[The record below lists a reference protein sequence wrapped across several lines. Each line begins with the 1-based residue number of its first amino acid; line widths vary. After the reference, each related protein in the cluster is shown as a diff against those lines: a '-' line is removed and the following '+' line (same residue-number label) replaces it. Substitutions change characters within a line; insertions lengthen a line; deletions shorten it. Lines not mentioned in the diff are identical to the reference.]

1 MLVYSAVYTV
11 NCDNK
16 KTLLNYRQA
25 TMEVSAENVKITP
38 EEKDYALRPLDIN
51 AISEKK
57 TLGAETQRPTWSGR
71 LEFILASVGYAV
83 GLGNIWRFPYLCYS
97 SGGGAF
103 MIPYLTMVLLCG
115 MPLVFMEFSI
125 GQYTR
130 LGPVHALAKICP
142 LLKGVGLATVV
153 ISFVFSTYYNV
164 LITWSLFYFF
174 NSFGATL
181 PWNSC
186 NNTWNAVGNCSSG
199 FPGNTTH
206 LQSPSQ
212 QFFDHRLLQKTS
224 GIEDVGGVRWE
235 LFGYLI
241 LAWVIVYLC
250 IFKGVK
256 STGKLPGAK
265 NGILYFVTPV
275 WGKLFKVKVWVNAA
289 AQVFNSLGIAFG
301 SMISMAS
308 YNKFNNNILR
318 DALIVSFT
326 NSFTSILAGFVIF
339 SAIGYMA
346 HIHNLP
352 VDNIATDGPGL
363 VFVVYPEVLSTM
375 PVFQLWAPL
384 FFFMLLCLGLDS
396 QFATVEVAI
405 TFIKD
410 EFGPQV
416 LRFLKREELLTLA
429 VCIIGFVLGI
439 PHVTKGGIYVFQLM
453 DQHTAVVSL
462 VFLAFFEI
470 VAVCWIFGVPRIC
483 LMVKKMQGKTPN
495 IYFRLCWLLLCPLL
509 VLCILISSI
518 VQYTPAHY
526 EKYTYPRWAEV
537 VGWGVS
543 LVSIVWIP
551 LGAIQEIYSHKGS
564 LLQRLETA
572 MMPTID
578 LDAENPQPEKENPD
592 NQASETLL
600 TSVA

>member
-1 MLVYSAVYTV
+1 
-11 NCDNK
+11 
-16 KTLLNYRQA
+16 
-25 TMEVSAENVKITP
+25 MEVGGGNPKMPLGER
-38 EEKDYALRPLDIN
+38 DYALKSLDPKV
-51 AISEKK
+51 ISERAAN
-57 TLGAETQRPTWSGR
+57 AEPQRPTWSGR
-71 LEFILASVGYAV
+71 LEFLLASVGYAV
-83 GLGNIWRFPYLCYS
+83 GLGNVWRFPYLCYS

-103 MIPYLTMVLLCG
+103 MIPYFTMVVLCG
-115 MPLVFMEFSI
+115 IPLLFMEFSI

-142 LLKGVGLATVV
+142 LLKGVGVATVV
-153 ISFVFSTYYNV
+153 ISFVLSTYYNV
-164 LITWSLFYFF
+164 LMSWALYYFF
-174 NSFGATL
+174 HSFGATL
-181 PWNSC
+181 PWTSC

-206 LQSPSQ
+206 LQSASQ

-224 GIEDVGGVRWE
+224 GIEEAGGICWE
-235 LFGYLI
+235 LFGCLI
-241 LAWVIVYLC
+241 FSWVIVYFC
-250 IFKGVK
+250 IFKGIK
-256 STGKLPGAK
+256 STGKVVYFTAVFPYFILFALLINNVQLPGAK
-265 NGILYFVTPV
+265 DGILYFVTPV
-275 WGKLFKVKVWVNAA
+275 WGKLFEVQVWVNAA
-289 AQVFNSLGIAFG
+289 AQVFNSIGIAFG
-301 SMISMAS
+301 TMISMAS

-352 VDNIATDGPGL
+352 VENIATDGPGL

-396 QFATVEVAI
+396 QFANVEVGI

-429 VCIIGFVLGI
+429 ICIIGFIMGV

-453 DQHTAVVSL
+453 DHYTAVVSL
-462 VFLAFFEI
+462 VFLAFFEV
-470 VAVCWIFGVPRIC
+470 VAVCWIFGTSRVS
-483 LMVKKMQGKTPN
+483 LMVKRMLGKTPN
-495 IYFRLCWLLLCPLL
+495 IYFRVCWMLLCPLL

-526 EKYTYPRWAEV
+526 GEYTYPGWAEG
-537 VGWGVS
+537 VGWGIS
-543 LVSIVWIP
+543 MVSIVWIP
-551 LGAIQEIYSHKGS
+551 LGAIQEVYSHKGS
-564 LLQRLETA
+564 LLQRLKKA
-572 MMPTID
+572 MISTID
-578 LDAENPQPEKENPD
+578 LDADESLPEKLNLDNP
-592 NQASETLL
+592 ASEALF

>member
-1 MLVYSAVYTV
+1 
-11 NCDNK
+11 
-16 KTLLNYRQA
+16 
-25 TMEVSAENVKITP
+25 MEVSAEKSKILSN
-38 EEKDYALRPLDIN
+38 KRDYALKPLDHKVIPG
-51 AISEKK
+51 SSV
-57 TLGAETQRPTWSGR
+57 GAEAQRPTWSGR
-71 LEFILASVGYAV
+71 LEFVLASVGYAV
-83 GLGNIWRFPYLCYS
+83 GLGNVWRFPYLCYS

-103 MIPYLTMVLLCG
+103 MVPYLIMVLLCG
-115 MPLVFMEFSI
+115 IPLLFMEFSV

-130 LGPVHALAKICP
+130 LGPVHAFAKICP

-164 LITWSLFYFF
+164 LMSWALYYFF
-174 NSFGATL
+174 NSFESTL
-181 PWNSC
+181 PWTSC
-186 NNTWNAVGNCSSG
+186 NNTWNLVENCSSG
-199 FPGNTTH
+199 FPGNATH
-206 LQSPSQ
+206 LQSASQ

-224 GIEDVGGVRWE
+224 GIEETGGIRWE

-241 LAWVIVYLC
+241 ISWVVVYLC

-256 STGKLPGAK
+256 STGKVVYFTAVFPYFILFALLINNVQLPGAK

-275 WGKLFKVKVWVNAA
+275 WNKLFEVKVWVNAA
-289 AQVFNSLGIAFG
+289 AQVFNSIGIAFG

-318 DALIVSFT
+318 DALIVSIT

-346 HIHNLP
+346 HTHNLP

-396 QFATVEVAI
+396 QFATVEVAV

-410 EFGPQV
+410 EFGAQI
-416 LRFLKREELLTLA
+416 LRFLKREELLVLA
-429 VCIIGFVLGI
+429 VCIIGFILGI

-453 DQHTAVVSL
+453 DHYTAVVSL
-462 VFLAFFEI
+462 MFLAFFEV

-483 LMVKKMQGKTPN
+483 LMVKRMQGKTPN
-495 IYFRLCWLLLCPLL
+495 IYFRLCWLVLCPML

-518 VQYTPAHY
+518 IQYTPARY
-526 EKYTYPRWAEV
+526 GKYTYPGWAEG
-537 VGWGVS
+537 VGWCVS
-543 LVSIVWIP
+543 LVSIIWIP
-551 LGAIQEIYSHKGS
+551 LGAMQEICSNKGS
-564 LLQRLETA
+564 LLQRLKATLISSVD
-572 MMPTID
+572 M
-578 LDAENPQPEKENPD
+578 DAEDPLPEKQNLD
-592 NQASETLL
+592 SSVTETLL
-600 TSVA
+600 T

>member
-1 MLVYSAVYTV
+1 
-11 NCDNK
+11 
-16 KTLLNYRQA
+16 
-25 TMEVSAENVKITP
+25 MEVSPDNLKIP
-38 EEKDYALRPLDIN
+38 PDEKDYALRPLDLN

-57 TLGAETQRPTWSGR
+57 TVDAETQRPTWSGR

-115 MPLVFMEFSI
+115 MPLLFMEFSI

-164 LITWSLFYFF
+164 LISWALFYFF

-206 LQSPSQ
+206 LQSASQ

-241 LAWVIVYLC
+241 ISWVIVYLC

-256 STGKLPGAK
+256 STGKVVYFTAIFPYFILFALLINNVQLPGAK

-275 WGKLFKVKVWVNAA
+275 WGKLFEVKVWVNAA
-289 AQVFNSLGIAFG
+289 AQVFNSIGIAFG

-416 LRFLKREELLTLA
+416 LHFLKREELLTLA

-453 DQHTAVVSL
+453 DHYTAVVSL
-462 VFLAFFEI
+462 VFLAFFEV

-483 LMVKKMQGKTPN
+483 LMVEKMQGKTPN

-526 EKYTYPRWAEV
+526 EKYTYPGWAEV

-551 LGAIQEIYSHKGS
+551 LGAIQEIYSNKGS
-564 LLQRLETA
+564 LLQRLKTA
-572 MMPTID
+572 MMSTID
-578 LDAENPQPEKENPD
+578 LDAEDPLPEKQNLDNP
-592 NQASETLL
+592 ASETLL

>member
-1 MLVYSAVYTV
+1 
-11 NCDNK
+11 
-16 KTLLNYRQA
+16 
-25 TMEVSAENVKITP
+25 MEVSADNLKIP
-38 EEKDYALRPLDIN
+38 PDEKDYALRTLDLN
-51 AISEKK
+51 AIAEKK
-57 TLGAETQRPTWSGR
+57 TVDADTQRPTWSGR

-115 MPLVFMEFSI
+115 MPLLFMEFSI

-164 LITWSLFYFF
+164 LISWALFYFF

-186 NNTWNAVGNCSSG
+186 NNTWNAVRNCSSG

-206 LQSPSQ
+206 LQSASQ
-212 QFFDHRLLQKTS
+212 QFFDRRLLQKTS

-241 LAWVIVYLC
+241 ISWVIVYLC

-256 STGKLPGAK
+256 STGKVVYFTAIFPYFILFALLINNVQLPGAK

-275 WGKLFKVKVWVNAA
+275 WGKLFEVKVWVNAA
-289 AQVFNSLGIAFG
+289 AQVFNSIGIAFG

-429 VCIIGFVLGI
+429 VCIIGFALGI

-453 DQHTAVVSL
+453 DHYTAVVSL
-462 VFLAFFEI
+462 VFLAFFEV

-483 LMVKKMQGKTPN
+483 LMVEKMQGKTPN

-526 EKYTYPRWAEV
+526 EKYIYPGWAEV

-551 LGAIQEIYSHKGS
+551 LGAIQEIYINKGS
-564 LLQRLETA
+564 LLQLHA
-572 MMPTID
+572 VAPSVC
-578 LDAENPQPEKENPD
+578 
-592 NQASETLL
+592 SETCSVL
-600 TSVA
+600 TFAY

>member
-1 MLVYSAVYTV
+1 
-11 NCDNK
+11 
-16 KTLLNYRQA
+16 
-25 TMEVSAENVKITP
+25 MEVAEGNPKMP
-38 EEKDYALRPLDIN
+38 SDERDYALKPLDVKVV
-51 AISEKK
+51 AEK
-57 TLGAETQRPTWSGR
+57 TAETQAQRPTWSGQ

-83 GLGNIWRFPYLCYS
+83 GLGNVWRFPYLCYS

-103 MIPYLTMVLLCG
+103 MIPYLTMLILCG
-115 MPLVFMEFSI
+115 IPLLFMEFAI

-130 LGPVHALAKICP
+130 LGPVHAFAKICP

-164 LITWSLFYFF
+164 LMSWALYYLF

-181 PWNSC
+181 PWTSC
-186 NNTWNAVGNCSSG
+186 NNTWNAGRNCSSG
-199 FPGNTTH
+199 FAGNNTH
-206 LQSPSQ
+206 MQSASQ
-212 QFFDHRLLQKTS
+212 QFFDHRLLEKTS
-224 GIEDVGGVRWE
+224 GIEKAGGLRWE
-235 LFGYLI
+235 LFGYL
-241 LAWVIVYLC
+241 LAAWVVVYLC

-256 STGKLPGAK
+256 STGKVVYFTAVFPYFILFALLINNVQLPGAK

-275 WGKLFKVKVWVNAA
+275 WSKLFEVKVWVNAA
-289 AQVFNSLGIAFG
+289 AQVFNSIGIAFG
-301 SMISMAS
+301 SMVSMSS

-375 PVFQLWAPL
+375 PLFQLWAPL

-416 LRFLKREELLTLA
+416 LRFLKREELLTLL
-429 VCIIGFVLGI
+429 VCMVCFVLGI

-453 DQHTAVVSL
+453 DHYTAVVSL
-462 VFLAFFEI
+462 VFLAFFEV
-470 VAVCWIFGVPRIC
+470 VAVCWIFGVPRIA
-483 LMVKKMQGKTPN
+483 LMIKRMQGQTPN
-495 IYFRLCWLLLCPLL
+495 IYFRLCWLVLCPML
-509 VLCILISSI
+509 VLCILTSSI
-518 VQYTPAHY
+518 AQYSPARY
-526 EKYTYPRWAEV
+526 GTYTYPLWAEW

-551 LGAIQEIYSHKGS
+551 LGAIQEMYNNKGS
-564 LLQRLETA
+564 FLQRLKTA
-572 MMPTID
+572 MTSTVD
-578 LDAENPQPEKENPD
+578 LDAEDFLPEKQNLDNP
-592 NQASETLL
+592 ASETLF

>member
-1 MLVYSAVYTV
+1 
-11 NCDNK
+11 
-16 KTLLNYRQA
+16 
-25 TMEVSAENVKITP
+25 MEVSADNLKIP
-38 EEKDYALRPLDIN
+38 PDEKDYALRTLDLN
-51 AISEKK
+51 AIAEKK
-57 TLGAETQRPTWSGR
+57 TVDADTQRPTWSGR

-115 MPLVFMEFSI
+115 MPLLFMEFSI

-164 LITWSLFYFF
+164 LISWALFYFF

-186 NNTWNAVGNCSSG
+186 NNTWNAVRNCSSG

-206 LQSPSQ
+206 LQSASQ
-212 QFFDHRLLQKTS
+212 QFFDRRLLQKTS

-241 LAWVIVYLC
+241 ISWVIVYLC

-256 STGKLPGAK
+256 STGKVVYFTAIFPYFILFALLINNVQLPGAK

-275 WGKLFKVKVWVNAA
+275 WGKLFEVKVWVNAA
-289 AQVFNSLGIAFG
+289 AQVFNSIGIAFG

-429 VCIIGFVLGI
+429 VCIIGFALGI

-453 DQHTAVVSL
+453 DHYTAVVSL
-462 VFLAFFEI
+462 VFLAFFEV

-483 LMVKKMQGKTPN
+483 LMVEKMQGKTPN

-526 EKYTYPRWAEV
+526 EKYIYPGWAEV

-551 LGAIQEIYSHKGS
+551 LGAIQEIYINKGS
-564 LLQRLETA
+564 LLQRLKTA
-572 MMPTID
+572 MMSTID
-578 LDAENPQPEKENPD
+578 LDAEDPLPEKQNLDNP
-592 NQASETLL
+592 ASETLL

>member
-1 MLVYSAVYTV
+1 
-11 NCDNK
+11 
-16 KTLLNYRQA
+16 
-25 TMEVSAENVKITP
+25 MEVSAEKSKILSN
-38 EEKDYALRPLDIN
+38 KRDYALKPLDHKVIPG
-51 AISEKK
+51 SSV
-57 TLGAETQRPTWSGR
+57 GAEAQRPTWSGR
-71 LEFILASVGYAV
+71 LEFVLASVGYAV
-83 GLGNIWRFPYLCYS
+83 GLGNVWRFPYLCYS

-103 MIPYLTMVLLCG
+103 MVPYLIMVLLCG
-115 MPLVFMEFSI
+115 IPLLFMEFSV

-130 LGPVHALAKICP
+130 LGPVHAFAKICP

-164 LITWSLFYFF
+164 LMSWALYYFF
-174 NSFGATL
+174 NSFESTL
-181 PWNSC
+181 PWTSC
-186 NNTWNAVGNCSSG
+186 NNTWNLAENCSSG
-199 FPGNTTH
+199 FPGNATH
-206 LQSPSQ
+206 LQSASQ

-224 GIEDVGGVRWE
+224 GIEETGGIRWE

-241 LAWVIVYLC
+241 ISWVIVYLC

-256 STGKLPGAK
+256 STGKVVYFTAVFPYFILFALLINNVQLPGAK

-275 WGKLFKVKVWVNAA
+275 WNKLFEVKVWVNAA
-289 AQVFNSLGIAFG
+289 AQVFNSIGIAFG

-318 DALIVSFT
+318 DALIVSIT

-346 HIHNLP
+346 HTHNLP

-396 QFATVEVAI
+396 QFATVEVAV

-410 EFGPQV
+410 EFGAQI
-416 LRFLKREELLTLA
+416 LRFLKREELLVLA
-429 VCIIGFVLGI
+429 VCIIGFILGI

-453 DQHTAVVSL
+453 DHYTAVVSL
-462 VFLAFFEI
+462 MFLAFFEV

-483 LMVKKMQGKTPN
+483 LMVKRMQGKTPN
-495 IYFRLCWLLLCPLL
+495 IYFRLCWLVLCPML

-518 VQYTPAHY
+518 IQYTPARY
-526 EKYTYPRWAEV
+526 GKYTYPGWAEG
-537 VGWGVS
+537 VGWCVS
-543 LVSIVWIP
+543 LVSIIWIP
-551 LGAIQEIYSHKGS
+551 LGAMQEICSNKGS
-564 LLQRLETA
+564 LLQRLKATLISSVD
-572 MMPTID
+572 M
-578 LDAENPQPEKENPD
+578 DAEDPLPEKQNLD
-592 NQASETLL
+592 SSVTETLL
-600 TSVA
+600 T

>member
-1 MLVYSAVYTV
+1 MGNRSDLKV
-11 NCDNK
+11 NAE
-16 KTLLNYRQA
+16 KT
-25 TMEVSAENVKITP
+25 AE
-38 EEKDYALRPLDIN
+38 
-51 AISEKK
+51 
-57 TLGAETQRPTWSGR
+57 AEAQRPRWSGR

-83 GLGNIWRFPYLCYS
+83 GLGNVWRFPYLCYS

-103 MIPYLTMVLLCG
+103 MIPYLIMLILCG
-115 MPLVFMEFSI
+115 IPLLFMEFAI

-164 LITWSLFYFF
+164 LMSWALFYLF

-181 PWNSC
+181 PWTSC
-186 NNTWNAVGNCSSG
+186 NNTWNTVGNCSNG
-199 FPGNTTH
+199 FPGNATH
-206 LQSPSQ
+206 LQSASQ
-212 QFFDHRLLQKTS
+212 QFFDHRLLEKTS
-224 GIEDVGGVRWE
+224 GIEEAGGLRWE
-235 LFGYLI
+235 LFGYLVI
-241 LAWVIVYLC
+241 SWVIVYLC

-256 STGKLPGAK
+256 STGKVVYFTAVFPYFILFALLINNVQLPGAK

-275 WGKLFKVKVWVNAA
+275 WSKLFEVKVWVNAA
-289 AQVFNSLGIAFG
+289 AQVFNSIGIAFG

-318 DALIVSFT
+318 DTLIVSFA

-410 EFGPQV
+410 EFGPII
-416 LRFLKREELLTLA
+416 LHFLKREELLALA
-429 VCIIGFVLGI
+429 VCVLGFILGI

-453 DQHTAVVSL
+453 DHYTAVVSL
-462 VFLAFFEI
+462 MFLAFFEV
-470 VAVCWIFGVPRIC
+470 VAVCWIFGVPRIS
-483 LMVKKMQGKTPN
+483 LIVKRMLGKTPN
-495 IYFRLCWLLLCPLL
+495 IFFRVCWMLFCPML

-518 VQYTPAHY
+518 IQYTPVHY
-526 EKYTYPRWAEV
+526 GKYTYPVWAEW
-537 VGWGVS
+537 VGWGIS

-551 LGAIQEIYSHKGS
+551 LGAIQEICNNKGS
-564 LLQRLETA
+564 LLQRHKTA
-572 MMPTID
+572 MISKVD
-578 LDAENPQPEKENPD
+578 LDAEDSLPEKQNLDNP
-592 NQASETLL
+592 ASEILL

>member
-1 MLVYSAVYTV
+1 
-11 NCDNK
+11 
-16 KTLLNYRQA
+16 
-25 TMEVSAENVKITP
+25 MEVSAEKSKILSN
-38 EEKDYALRPLDIN
+38 KRDYALKPLDHKVIPG
-51 AISEKK
+51 SSV
-57 TLGAETQRPTWSGR
+57 GAEAQRPTWSGR
-71 LEFILASVGYAV
+71 LEFVLASVGYAV
-83 GLGNIWRFPYLCYS
+83 GLGNVWRFPYLCYS

-103 MIPYLTMVLLCG
+103 MVPYLIMVLLCG
-115 MPLVFMEFSI
+115 IPLLFMEFSV

-130 LGPVHALAKICP
+130 LGPVHAFAKICP

-164 LITWSLFYFF
+164 LMSWALYYFF
-174 NSFGATL
+174 NSFESTL
-181 PWNSC
+181 PWTSC
-186 NNTWNAVGNCSSG
+186 NNTWNLVENCSSG
-199 FPGNTTH
+199 FPGNATH
-206 LQSPSQ
+206 LQSASQ

-224 GIEDVGGVRWE
+224 GIEETGGIRWE

-241 LAWVIVYLC
+241 ISWVIVYLC

-256 STGKLPGAK
+256 STGKVVYFTAVFPYFILFALLINNVQLPGAK

-275 WGKLFKVKVWVNAA
+275 WNKLFEVKVWVNAA
-289 AQVFNSLGIAFG
+289 AQVFNSIGIAFG

-318 DALIVSFT
+318 DALIVSIT

-346 HIHNLP
+346 HTHNLP

-396 QFATVEVAI
+396 QFATVEVAV

-410 EFGPQV
+410 EFGAQI
-416 LRFLKREELLTLA
+416 LRFLKREELLVLA
-429 VCIIGFVLGI
+429 VCIIGFILGI

-453 DQHTAVVSL
+453 DHYTAVVSL
-462 VFLAFFEI
+462 MFLAFFEV

-483 LMVKKMQGKTPN
+483 LMVKRMQGKTPN
-495 IYFRLCWLLLCPLL
+495 IYFRLCWLVLCPML

-518 VQYTPAHY
+518 IQYTPARY
-526 EKYTYPRWAEV
+526 GKYTYPGWAEG
-537 VGWGVS
+537 VGWCVS
-543 LVSIVWIP
+543 LVSIIWIP
-551 LGAIQEIYSHKGS
+551 LGAMQEICSNKGS
-564 LLQRLETA
+564 LLQRLKATLISSVD
-572 MMPTID
+572 M
-578 LDAENPQPEKENPD
+578 DAEDPLPEKQNLD
-592 NQASETLL
+592 SSVTETLL
-600 TSVA
+600 T

>member
-1 MLVYSAVYTV
+1 
-11 NCDNK
+11 
-16 KTLLNYRQA
+16 
-25 TMEVSAENVKITP
+25 MEVSAENSRIPSDERDDTLK
-38 EEKDYALRPLDIN
+38 PLDLKVI
-51 AISEKK
+51 
-57 TLGAETQRPTWSGR
+57 AEMTADAEAKRPTWSGQ

-83 GLGNIWRFPYLCYS
+83 GLGNVWRFPYLCYS

-103 MIPYLTMVLLCG
+103 MVPYFTMLFLCG
-115 MPLVFMEFSI
+115 VPLLFMEYVV

-130 LGPVHALAKICP
+130 LGPVHAIAKICP

-153 ISFVFSTYYNV
+153 ISFVFCTYYNV
-164 LITWSLFYFF
+164 LMSWALFYFF

-181 PWNSC
+181 PWTSC

-199 FPGNTTH
+199 FPGNATH
-206 LQSPSQ
+206 LQSASQ
-212 QFFDHRLLQKTS
+212 QFFDHRLLEKSS
-224 GIEDVGGVRWE
+224 GIEEAGGLRWE
-235 LFGYLI
+235 LFGYLLI
-241 LAWVIVYLC
+241 AWVAVYFC

-256 STGKLPGAK
+256 STGKVAHFTAIFPYFILFALLINNVQLPGARE
-265 NGILYFVTPV
+265 GILYFVTPV
-275 WGKLFKVKVWVNAA
+275 WSKLFEVKVWVNAA
-289 AQVFNSLGIAFG
+289 AQVFNSIGIAFG

-396 QFATVEVAI
+396 QFATAEVAV

-410 EFGPQV
+410 EFGHKIP
-416 LRFLKREELLTLA
+416 FLKREMLALA
-429 VCIIGFVLGI
+429 VCVVCFVLGI

-453 DQHTAVVSL
+453 DHYTAVVSL
-462 VFLAFFEI
+462 VLLAFFE
-470 VAVCWIFGVPRIC
+470 VLAVCWIFGVSRLS
-483 LMVKKMQGKTPN
+483 LMVKRMLGKTPN

-509 VLCILISSI
+509 VLCIMISSI
-518 VQYTPAHY
+518 VQYTPARY
-526 EKYTYPRWAEV
+526 GTYTYPVWAEC
-537 VGWGVS
+537 VGWCVS
-543 LVSIVWIP
+543 LVSVVWIP
-551 LGAIQEIYSHKGS
+551 LGAIQEIYSNKGS
-564 LLQRLETA
+564 LRQRLKTA
-572 MMPTID
+572 MTPTID
-578 LDAENPQPEKENPD
+578 LDAEDPSLEKHNP
-592 NQASETLL
+592 ASETLF
-600 TSVA
+600 TSGA

>member
-1 MLVYSAVYTV
+1 
-11 NCDNK
+11 
-16 KTLLNYRQA
+16 
-25 TMEVSAENVKITP
+25 MEVSADNLKIP
-38 EEKDYALRPLDIN
+38 PDEKDYALRTLDLN
-51 AISEKK
+51 AIAEKK
-57 TLGAETQRPTWSGR
+57 TVDADTQRPTWSGR

-115 MPLVFMEFSI
+115 MPLLFMEFSI

-164 LITWSLFYFF
+164 LISWALFYFF

-186 NNTWNAVGNCSSG
+186 NNTWNAVRNCSSG

-206 LQSPSQ
+206 LQSASQ
-212 QFFDHRLLQKTS
+212 QFFDRRLLQKTS
-224 GIEDVGGVRWE
+224 GIEDVGGVVYFTAIFPYFI
-235 LFGYLI
+235 LFALLI
-241 LAWVIVYLC
+241 NNVQ
-250 IFKGVK
+250 
-256 STGKLPGAK
+256 LPGAK

-275 WGKLFKVKVWVNAA
+275 WGKLFEVKVWVNAA
-289 AQVFNSLGIAFG
+289 AQVFNSIGIAFG

-429 VCIIGFVLGI
+429 VCIIGFALGI

-453 DQHTAVVSL
+453 DHYTAVVSL
-462 VFLAFFEI
+462 VFLAFFEV

-483 LMVKKMQGKTPN
+483 LMVEKMQGKTPN

-526 EKYTYPRWAEV
+526 EKYIYPGWAEV

-551 LGAIQEIYSHKGS
+551 LGAIQEIYINKGS
-564 LLQRLETA
+564 LLQRLKTA
-572 MMPTID
+572 MMSTID
-578 LDAENPQPEKENPD
+578 LDAEDPLPEKQNLDNP
-592 NQASETLL
+592 ASETLL

>member
-1 MLVYSAVYTV
+1 
-11 NCDNK
+11 
-16 KTLLNYRQA
+16 
-25 TMEVSAENVKITP
+25 MEVSAENVKIPP

-57 TLGAETQRPTWSGR
+57 KTLDAETQRPTWSGR

-142 LLKGVGLATVV
+142 LLKGIGLATVV

-164 LITWSLFYFF
+164 LITWALFYFF

-206 LQSPSQ
+206 LQSASQ

-256 STGKLPGAK
+256 STGKVVYFTAVFPYFILIALLINNVQLPGAK

-375 PVFQLWAPL
+375 PVFRLWAPL

-429 VCIIGFVLGI
+429 VCIVGFVLGI

-453 DQHTAVVSL
+453 DQYTAVVSL

-483 LMVKKMQGKTPN
+483 LLVKKMQGKTPN

-526 EKYTYPRWAEV
+526 ENYTYPRWAEV

-564 LLQRLETA
+564 LLQRLKIS
-572 MMPTID
+572 MMPTVD
-578 LDAENPQPEKENPD
+578 LDTEDPLPEKENLD
-592 NQASETLL
+592 NPASETLL